1 MSAETLIIY
10 KIVFKVKYTFRPF
23 LLLYLIAINVE
34 QPSKKSQWKLEDVRN
49 YNVAFK
55 KFPEK

>member
-34 QPSKKSQWKLEDVRN
+34 QPSKKSQWKLDVRN